1 MTRPLRQQ
9 RIVLFDTATPNF
21 RKTALASAIAAVL
34 FPTAALQAADWG
46 RNIQIFVNPSSKRT
60 LAGGQALQPLWQDGV
75 SLAYLDFRGIFS
87 PGRTDEFNLGL
98 GYRRLV
104 GDRRWF
110 LGAYASMDTRNS
122 ITDHRHNQVTF
133 GLEALSRQ
141 WDLRA
146 NYYQPISDEKLLF
159 STPGV
164 PNGIPS
170 FSGFDLIQPIT
181 HGTNTYEEALHGF
194 DVEGGSLLPFIP
206 FGETRIFIGTYHFD
220 GETVRSTG
228 AGVRA
233 RLEFRPRKDIILGIS
248 TKHDRLFGTETTVQI
263 KYSFGYKPETGVRSA
278 DERMIEFVHR
288 DIDIRETSD
297 LPFRKRTLVDPATP
311 TTETVSTHVVHINNT
326 AAGGGDG
333 SVENP
338 FNSIA
343 ACEAQFAGLCGT
355 DDPDAVIYVWAG
367 DGSST
372 GLDQTLPLRN
382 NQKLIGQGYA
392 WQPVAGGGTIGGD
405 AFPVLDP
412 GGGAIGVMLAN
423 NNEVAG
429 LKITNA
435 NTAISGYN
443 VTGFNIHDNQL
454 LNSGA
459 GVTIGNRATAGSSA
473 STGTIAGN
481 MLSGNVSGI
490 SVYNQAIGSGNT
502 ATQSVDL
509 SNNTA
514 TGNNNGISIS
524 NMAGN
529 GGKATQTLTLANN
542 TVSNS
547 SKYGLRAYNIGND
560 YSGTGGTTAT
570 QTINLADGNRF
581 NNNAS
586 DGAVFINSAKYG
598 ATAVQNVNLSG
609 SNTFNDNGGWG
620 AFFGN
625 FGKYGATASQNVNAA
640 GGANTFNNN
649 DVIGVGLINYG
660 EYGGSATQAVDLS
673 GNNQSSGNAYYGVYL
688 YNYAYGGTATQS
700 LDLTGTDLSGNTYGT
715 CFSVYYGAGAAPTI
729 TGATCP

>member
-1 MTRPLRQQ
+1 MTRPIRQQ
-9 RIVLFDTATPNF
+9 QMVFSGAATPNL
-21 RKTALASAIAAVL
+21 RKTALASAIAAAL
-34 FPTAALQAADWG
+34 FPTTALQAADWG
-46 RNIQIFVNPSSKRT
+46 HNIQIFVDPGSKRT

-98 GYRRLV
+98 GYRRMV
-104 GDRRWF
+104 GDRHWI
-110 LGAYASMDTRNS
+110 LGVYASMDTRNS
-122 ITDHRHNQVTF
+122 ITDHRHNQVSF

-159 STPGV
+159 STLGV
-164 PNGIPS
+164 PNGAPN

-181 HGTNTYEEALHGF
+181 HGTNTYEEALRGF

-206 FGETRIFIGTYHFD
+206 FGETRIFIGAYHFD

-233 RLEFRPRKDIILGIS
+233 RLEFRPRKDIILGIVS
-248 TKHDRLFGTETTVQI
+248 KHDRLFGTETTVQI
-263 KYSFGYKPETGVRSA
+263 KYSFGYQPETGVRSV

-326 AAGGGDG
+326 AAAGGDG
-333 SVENP
+333 SVEKP
-338 FNSIA
+338 FNSLA
-343 ACEAQFAGLCGT
+343 ACEAAFAGLCGT
-355 DDPDAVIYVWAG
+355 DDPDAVIYIWAG
-367 DGSST
+367 NGSST
-372 GLDQTLPLRN
+372 GLDQTLPLQN

-392 WQPVAGGGTIGGD
+392 WQPVAGGGTVGGD

-412 GGGAIGVMLAN
+412 GGGAIGVVLAN

-429 LKITNA
+429 LEITNA

-443 VTGFNIHDNQL
+443 VTGFNIHDNRL

-459 GVTIGNRATAGSSA
+459 GVAIGNRAIAGSSA

-502 ATQSVDL
+502 ATQSVNL

-514 TGNNNGISIS
+514 TGNNNGISVS

-547 SKYGLRAYNIGND
+547 SKYGLRTYNIGND
-560 YSGTGGTTAT
+560 YYGTGETTAT
-570 QTINLADGNRF
+570 QTINLAGGNRF
-581 NNNAS
+581 NSNAS
-586 DGAVFINSAKYG
+586 DGAFFINSAKYG

-609 SNTFNDNGGWG
+609 SNAFNDNGGYG
-620 AFFGN
+620 AFFVNVGSYN
-625 FGKYGATASQNVNAA
+625 GTASQNLNATA
-640 GGANTFNNN
+640 GANTFNNN
-649 DVIGVGLINYG
+649 YYDGVGLIDYG
-660 EYGGSATQAVDLS
+660 VYGGSGTQAVDLS
-673 GNNQSSGNAYYGVYL
+673 GGNQASGNGYSGVYL
-688 YNYAYGGTATQS
+688 FNGAISGTATQS
-700 LDLTGTDLSGNTYGT
+700 LDLTGTDLSGNTSGACY
-715 CFSVYYGAGAAPTI
+715 SKYYGAGATTTI

>member
-1 MTRPLRQQ
+1 MTRPVRQLRM
-9 RIVLFDTATPNF
+9 VFPDTATPNF

-87 PGRTDEFNLGL
+87 PGSTDEFNLGL
-98 GYRRLV
+98 GYRRMV
-104 GDRRWF
+104 GDRHWI
-110 LGAYASMDTRNS
+110 LGVYASMDTRNS
-122 ITDHRHNQVTF
+122 ITDHRHNQVSF

-159 STPGV
+159 SSPGV
-164 PNGIPS
+164 PNGVPS

-206 FGETRIFIGTYHFD
+206 FGETRIFIGAYHFD
-220 GETVRSTG
+220 GETVKSTG

-233 RLEFRPRKDIILGIS
+233 RLEFRPRKDIILGIVS
-248 TKHDRLFGTETTVQI
+248 KHDRLFGTETTVQI
-263 KYSFGYKPETGVRSA
+263 KYSFGYKPETGVRSV

-297 LPFRKRTLVDPATP
+297 LPFRKRSLVDPTTP

-326 AAGGGDG
+326 AAAGGDG
-333 SVENP
+333 SIEQP
-338 FNSIA
+338 FNSLA

-372 GLDQTLPLRN
+372 GLDQTLPLQN

-392 WQPVAGGGTIGGD
+392 WQPVAGGGTVGGD

-412 GGGAIGVMLAN
+412 GSGAIGVVLAN

-435 NTAISGYN
+435 DSAISGTN
-443 VTGFNIHDNQL
+443 ITGFNIHDNRL
-454 LNSGA
+454 LNNSV
-459 GVTIGNRATAGSSA
+459 GVAIGNFNGGSAVSE
-473 STGTIAGN
+473 GTIAGN
-481 MLSGNVSGI
+481 MLSGNVTGI
-490 SVYNQAIGSGNT
+490 SLFNQAIGSGNT

-514 TGNNNGISIS
+514 TGNNNGISVV
-524 NMAGN
+524 NMGGN

-547 SKYGLRAYNIGND
+547 SKYGLGANNIGID
-560 YSGTGGTTAT
+560 YYGVGGTTAT

-581 NNNAS
+581 QSSAYN
-586 DGAVFINSAKYG
+586 GAFIINSGKYG

-609 SNTFNDNGGWG
+609 SNAFNDNGGYG
-620 AFFGN
+620 ALFGN
-625 FGKYGATASQNVNAA
+625 FGKYNGTASQNVNAA
-640 GGANTFNNN
+640 AGANTFNNN
-649 DVIGVGLINYG
+649 NQDGVGLGNYG
-660 EYGGSATQAVDLS
+660 VYADSATQTVDLS
-673 GNNQSSGNAYYGVYL
+673 GNNQSSGNGYYGVYL
-688 YNYAYGGTATQS
+688 YNSAYGGSATQTV
-700 LDLTGTDLSGNTYGT
+700 DLTGTDLSGNTAGT
-715 CFSVYYGAGAAPTI
+715 CLSVYHGAGATPTI

>member
-1 MTRPLRQQ
+1 MTRPVRQLRM
-9 RIVLFDTATPNF
+9 VFPDTATPNF

-87 PGRTDEFNLGL
+87 PGSTDEFNLGL
-98 GYRRLV
+98 GYRRMV
-104 GDRRWF
+104 GDRHWI
-110 LGAYASMDTRNS
+110 LGVYASMDTRNS
-122 ITDHRHNQVTF
+122 ITDHRHNQVSF

-159 STPGV
+159 SSPGV
-164 PNGIPS
+164 PNGVPS

-206 FGETRIFIGTYHFD
+206 FGETRIFIGAYHFD
-220 GETVRSTG
+220 GETVKSTG

-233 RLEFRPRKDIILGIS
+233 RLEFRPRKDIILGIVS
-248 TKHDRLFGTETTVQI
+248 KHDRLFGTETTVQI
-263 KYSFGYKPETGVRSA
+263 KYSFGYKPETGVRSV

-297 LPFRKRTLVDPATP
+297 LPFRKRSLVDPATP

-326 AAGGGDG
+326 AAAGGDG
-333 SVENP
+333 SVEQP
-338 FNSIA
+338 FNSLA

-372 GLDQTLPLRN
+372 GLDQTLPLQN

-392 WQPVAGGGTIGGD
+392 WQPVAGGGTVGGD

-412 GGGAIGVMLAN
+412 GSGAIGVVLAN

-435 NTAISGYN
+435 DSAISGTN
-443 VTGFNIHDNQL
+443 ITGFNIHDNRL
-454 LNSGA
+454 LNNSV
-459 GVTIGNRATAGSSA
+459 GVAIGNFNGGSAVSE
-473 STGTIAGN
+473 GTIAGN
-481 MLSGNVSGI
+481 MLSGNVTGI
-490 SVYNQAIGSGNT
+490 SLFNQAIGSGNT

-514 TGNNNGISIS
+514 TGNNNGISVV
-524 NMAGN
+524 NMGGN

-547 SKYGLRAYNIGND
+547 SKYGLGANNIGID
-560 YSGTGGTTAT
+560 YYGVGGTTAT

-581 NNNAS
+581 QSSAYN
-586 DGAVFINSAKYG
+586 GAFIINSGKYG

-609 SNTFNDNGGWG
+609 SNAFNDNGGYG
-620 AFFGN
+620 ALFGN
-625 FGKYGATASQNVNAA
+625 FGKYNGTASQNVNAA
-640 GGANTFNNN
+640 AGANTFNNN
-649 DVIGVGLINYG
+649 NQDGVGLGNYG
-660 EYGGSATQAVDLS
+660 VYADSATQTVDLS
-673 GNNQSSGNAYYGVYL
+673 GNNQSSGNGYYGVYL
-688 YNYAYGGTATQS
+688 YNSAYGGSATQTV
-700 LDLTGTDLSGNTYGT
+700 DLTGTDLSGNTAGT
-715 CFSVYYGAGAAPTI
+715 CLSVYHGAGATPTI